1 MPELPVF
8 YQAEPD
14 SKSLDV
20 KVPWRLEMQRLRDPT
35 PSTHD
40 FEGKVAYQY
49 VREPL
54 TVAEADRLA
63 NACET
68 PTERLII
75 WTLLD
80 TGLHIS
86 ELCNLTARDVLW
98 QQRQLR
104 FKGKAGLT
112 ARRAR
117 SGWCRCP
124 IASAP

>member
-1 MPELPVF
+1 MRESGISDGFATLWV
-8 YQAEPD
+8 A
-14 SKSLDV
+14 
-20 KVPWRLEMQRLRDPT
+20 RRLRDPT

-54 TVAEADRLA
+54 TAAEADRLA

-68 PTERLII
+68 PTERLIVR
-75 WTLLD
+75 TLLD
-80 TGLHIS
+80 TGLRIS

-104 FKGKAGLT
+104 FKGKGGPYGKKSKV
-112 ARRAR
+112 RVVPMSHRVRALMEHYF
-117 SGWCRCP
+117 
-124 IASAP
+124 AL